1 MYHYQQWRLATSF
14 SPLHALWDW
23 QNMIFPLY
31 LKYWQRWPEWTN
43 RRGGGQRHALLRRSK
58 VMLQPRASE
67 SEEEHAPL
75 AGDRERW
82 LSMYEQMLK
91 IRVFEE
97 HVNELY
103 TSAKMPGLAHLYSGE
118 EAVAVGVCAALR
130 RDDYITSTHRGHGHC
145 LAKGA
150 SVDRMFA
157 ELLGK
162 EAGYC
167 RGKGGSM
174 HIADQETGNLGAN
187 AIVGGSAGIATGA
200 AMSSKMRGSDEVT
213 VCFFGDGA
221 LGQGVLYEVM
231 NMASLWKLPVIYV
244 CENNQYNEY
253 THNSETTAGEMSAR
267 AKAFGIPTE
276 EVDGQDVRAVYTTAA
291 RMVERARGGEGP
303 AFMLCNTYRYLG
315 HHVGDIQRSYYRSR
329 EEEEYWKTERD
340 PLKMLAEWLMAQGVA
355 TSGRFEQIE
364 QRVRAE
370 VEAGE
375 QFALDAPYPDPSE
388 VEQDV
393 YA

>member
-1 MYHYQQWRLATSF
+1 
-14 SPLHALWDW
+14 
-23 QNMIFPLY
+23 
-31 LKYWQRWPEWTN
+31 
-43 RRGGGQRHALLRRSK
+43 
-58 VMLQPRASE
+58 MLQPETSKPTE
-67 SEEEHAPL
+67 SND
-75 AGDRERW
+75 AGVSGKDTEQTRW

-91 IRVFEE
+91 IRIFEE
-97 HVNELY
+97 HVNQLY
-103 TSAKMPGLAHLYSGE
+103 TTAKMPGLAHLYIGE
-118 EAVAVGVCAALR
+118 EAIAVGVCSALR

-174 HIADQETGNLGAN
+174 HIADQDTGNLGAN

-200 AMSSKMRGSDEVT
+200 AMSSKMRGSDQVT

-221 LGQGVLYEVM
+221 LGQGMLYEVM

-267 AKAFGIPTE
+267 GKAFGIPTE
-276 EVDGQDVRAVYTTAA
+276 EVNGQDIRAVYDTAL
-291 RMVERARGGEGP
+291 RMVERARRGEGP
-303 AFMLCNTYRYLG
+303 SFILCDTYRYHG
-315 HHVGDIQRSYYRSR
+315 HHVGDIQRSYYRSK
-329 EEEEYWKTERD
+329 EEEEHWKTERD
-340 PLKMLAEWLMAQGVA
+340 PLKLFASWLVEQGMADSQ
-355 TSGRFEQIE
+355 TFEQIE
-364 QRVRAE
+364 QQVRVE

-375 QFALDAPYPDPSE
+375 QFALNAPYPDASE

>member
-1 MYHYQQWRLATSF
+1 MTTAAHRPEADFKIGVEQWIRMYRQMVSIRL
-14 SPLHALWDW
+14 
-23 QNMIFPLY
+23 
-31 LKYWQRWPEWTN
+31 
-43 RRGGGQRHALLRRSK
+43 
-58 VMLQPRASE
+58 
-67 SEEEHAPL
+67 
-75 AGDRERW
+75 
-82 LSMYEQMLK
+82 
-91 IRVFEE
+91 FEE
-97 HVNELY
+97 QVNELY
-103 TSAKMPGLAHLYSGE
+103 TRAVMPGLAHLYAGE
-118 EAVAVGVCAALR
+118 EAVAVGVCSALR

-200 AMSSKMRGSDEVT
+200 AMSSNMRGSDEVT

-276 EVDGQDVRAVYTTAA
+276 EVDGQDVHAVYTTALS
-291 RMVERARGGEGP
+291 MVERARRGEGP
-303 AFMLCNTYRYLG
+303 AFMLCNTYRYMG
-315 HHVGDIQRSYYRSR
+315 HHVGDIQRTYYRSR

-355 TSGRFEQIE
+355 TSGTFEQIE

-375 QFALDAPYPDPSE
+375 QFALDAPYPDSSE

-393 YA
+393 